1 MSSEPM
7 DNTVS
12 DSFSTDSTYKKENS
26 ASSSDITIKKS
37 TYNNLLKT
45 TMITIA
51 IATFIGGYSLGTMDT
66 SDSLSSEDLKELISE
81 INSRPAA
88 APQPA
93 VQPSQPSAPQIFK
106 ISLDDDPVKGDPNA
120 PVTMIEFSDF
130 QCPFCGRFYEQ
141 TLPTIIENYI
151 DSGKV
156 KLVYRDLPLSFH
168 PNAMPAHI
176 AAECADEQGKFWE
189 YHDTLFDKQS
199 EWQSLS
205 SDEIGTT
212 LSQYASDVG
221 IQTSSFES
229 CMTSPE
235 IADEVNQD
243 SLDASIYGA
252 TGTPTFFIGNEKDG
266 YIKLTGAQPYSTF
279 KSAFDAQ
286 LG

>member
-1 MSSEPM
+1 M
-7 DNTVS
+7 DNINS
-12 DSFSTDSTYKKENS
+12 DSFSTESTNKKENLGN
-26 ASSSDITIKKS
+26 SDEIKIKKS

-45 TMITIA
+45 TVVAIA

-66 SDSLSSEDLKELISE
+66 SNSLSNEDLKDIISE

-88 APQPA
+88 VPQPA
-93 VQPSQPSAPQIFK
+93 QQPTQPNAPQVFK
-106 ISLDDDPVKGDPNA
+106 ISLDDDPVKGDPDA
-120 PVTMIEFSDF
+120 PVTIVEFSDF

-141 TLPTIIENYI
+141 TLPSIVENYI

-168 PNAMPAHI
+168 SNAKPSHI
-176 AAECADEQGKFWE
+176 AAECADEQGKFWD
-189 YHDTLFDKQS
+189 YHDILFEKQS

-205 SDEIGTT
+205 SDDLGTT

-221 IQTSSFES
+221 IQTASFEN
-229 CMTSPE
+229 CMTSSK
-235 IADEVNQD
+235 IADEVEQD
-243 SLDASIYGA
+243 SQDASIYGA

-266 YIKLTGAQPYSTF
+266 FIKLTGAQPYGTF
-279 KSAFDAQ
+279 QSAFDEQ